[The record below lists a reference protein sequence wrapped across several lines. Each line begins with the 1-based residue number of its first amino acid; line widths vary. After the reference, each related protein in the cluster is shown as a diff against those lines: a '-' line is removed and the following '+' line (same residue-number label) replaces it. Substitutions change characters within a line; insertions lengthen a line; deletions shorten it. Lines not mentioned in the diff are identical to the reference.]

1 MEHQQPL
8 DCVAF
13 IVLAANQVLAEKRAL
28 TKRVVPGALAL
39 PGGHMEA
46 GESPE
51 AALRREVLE
60 ELGVVATRATQV
72 CTLLHQSEELRRL
85 HYFAVEEWDGE
96 IQCREAEALIWI
108 PVGEL
113 HRLDLDAD
121 RVAVEQYVRG
131 TLFQGPAVN
140 LGSEGL

>member
-1 MEHQQPL
+1 
-8 DCVAF
+8 
-13 IVLAANQVLAEKRAL
+13 
-28 TKRVVPGALAL
+28 
-39 PGGHMEA
+39 
-46 GESPE
+46 
-51 AALRREVLE
+51 
-60 ELGVVATRATQV
+60 
-72 CTLLHQSEELRRL
+72 LHQSEELRRL